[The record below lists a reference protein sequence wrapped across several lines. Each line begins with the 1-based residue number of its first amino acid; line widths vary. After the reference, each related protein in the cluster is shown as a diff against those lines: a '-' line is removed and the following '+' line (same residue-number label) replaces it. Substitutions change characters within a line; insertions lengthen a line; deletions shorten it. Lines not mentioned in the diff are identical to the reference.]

1 MLHVFDLFILFH
13 AGKQRSLDKPSLPKL
28 PYLQLRV
35 IKVWSYAL
43 RVGWGIFWR
52 ASPAKIPP
60 NFPQLRKS

>member
-43 RVGWGIFWR
+43 LVGWGVFFR
-52 ASPAKIPP
+52 GVGAQKRPHHAPK
-60 NFPQLRKS
+60 RE